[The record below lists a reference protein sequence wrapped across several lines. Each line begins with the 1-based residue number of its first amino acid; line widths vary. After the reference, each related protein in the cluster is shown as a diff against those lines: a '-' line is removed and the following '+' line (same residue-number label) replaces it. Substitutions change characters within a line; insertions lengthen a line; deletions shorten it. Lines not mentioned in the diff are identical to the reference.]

1 MVKRPDVQTAKQS
14 NSRKMPILPE
24 QTKLTWGR
32 IDKAGDAYLVT
43 YVILAYIYKVSANVD
58 DTRISCK
65 ASFLIAARK
74 APRFW

>member
-14 NSRKMPILPE
+14 NSRKMPE

-74 APRFW
+74 APRF

>member
-1 MVKRPDVQTAKQS
+1 
-14 NSRKMPILPE
+14 MPILPE

-58 DTRISCK
+58 GTGVTH
-65 ASFLIAARK
+65 
-74 APRFW
+74 